1 MTTLSGG
8 AGDDVLLG
16 AVESDDLI
24 GGSGADLIDGGPTAG
39 PNDDFG
45 GLDRAIYTD
54 HATAVTVHLDG
65 IANDGSVD
73 EGDNVLRNIDVVIGG
88 AGNDRLVGNLRANEL
103 DGRGG
108 QDTLIGSGGADR
120 LSGGRGNDTIW
131 AGRGNDTVEGEVG
144 DDWIAAGPGGDDI
157 FGGDLDGSDGIH
169 EGLSPDTHG
178 DDTISGGDGA
188 DFVLGQGGNDRIFG
202 RAGKD
207 LLMGSRGRD
216 LLVSFHDGAPDLVRG
231 GPAFDEAFVDGLDT
245 VSAVELIH

>member
-1 MTTLSGG
+1 M
-8 AGDDVLLG
+8 LLG

-157 FGGDLDGSDGIH
+157 LGVTSTGATASTKVSVL
-169 EGLSPDTHG
+169 THTATTPSLAETG
-178 DDTISGGDGA
+178 RTSCWAREETIAS
-188 DFVLGQGGNDRIFG
+188 
-202 RAGKD
+202 
-207 LLMGSRGRD
+207 
-216 LLVSFHDGAPDLVRG
+216 
-231 GPAFDEAFVDGLDT
+231 
-245 VSAVELIH
+245 SAVPGKICSWARVAGISSFPSTMERLT